1 MAAPELLLYSWNT
14 QASFFD
20 TEASWILRD
29 IDARVTEQVQLIAV
43 ALQEAV
49 KPGSQFVSLI
59 LPNHLAALGFV
70 QLRRSRLMGVGVTT
84 YKALQRLDLRLRGLR
99 LALYARRSWLGP
111 DDAEL
116 PAVDES
122 YCYCAGIYQYS
133 LGKGALSFALDLPRG
148 LGRLRLINTHLP
160 FDAASLTA
168 EDSSTRQASVE
179 WQSAA
184 LRDIWQQ
191 LVEPER
197 DAFVILAGDLNYRVR
212 LAPGETA
219 SQLSYV
225 EPRRVYEERDELR
238 AELAKV
244 GQLPPLA
251 EGVDGAGPS
260 FPPTAKLLRR
270 SGGLFNH
277 GKVGRRAPSWCDR
290 VLYAPHK
297 GLACRTYERCEPN
310 AATADSDHAS
320 VVARFSL
327 ELSEK

>member
-1 MAAPELLLYSWNT
+1 MAAPELLVYSWNT

-29 IDARVTEQVQLIAV
+29 IDARVTNEVQLIAV

-84 YKALQRLDLRLRGLR
+84 YKALQRFDLRLRGLR
-99 LALYARRSWLGP
+99 LALYARRSWLGTDEP
-111 DDAEL
+111 
-116 PAVDES
+116 PTVDES

-133 LGKGALSFALDLPRG
+133 LGKGALSFALDLPKG

-160 FDAASLTA
+160 FDAASLGDG
-168 EDSSTRQASVE
+168 DSAVRQASVE

-184 LRDIWQQ
+184 LRDIWAQ
-191 LVEPER
+191 LVQPEH
-197 DAFVILAGDLNYRVR
+197 DTFVILAGDLNYRVR

-219 SQLSYV
+219 PQLSYA
-225 EPRRVYEERDELR
+225 EPRLVYEERDELR
-238 AELAKV
+238 AELAKP
-244 GQLPPLA
+244 GQLPALS
-251 EGVDGAGPS
+251 EGVNNAGPT
-260 FPPTAKLLRR
+260 FAPTAKLLRR

-290 VLYAPHK
+290 VLYAPRV
-297 GLACRTYERCEPN
+297 GFDCESYERCEPN
-310 AATADSDHAS
+310 PATADSDHAS
-320 VVARFSL
+320 VVARFRL
-327 ELSEK
+327 AQTEK

>member
-1 MAAPELLLYSWNT
+1 
-14 QASFFD
+14 
-20 TEASWILRD
+20 
-29 IDARVTEQVQLIAV
+29 VQLIAV

-160 FDAASLTA
+160 FDAASLGDG
-168 EDSSTRQASVE
+168 DSAVRQASVE

-184 LRDIWQQ
+184 LRDIWAQ
-191 LVEPER
+191 LVQPER

-219 SQLSYV
+219 SQLSYA
-225 EPRRVYEERDELR
+225 EPRLVYEERDELR
-238 AELAKV
+238 GELAKA
-244 GQLPPLA
+244 GQLPVLA
-251 EGVDGAGPS
+251 EGVEGTGPM

-270 SGGLFNH
+270 SGGRFNH
-277 GKVGRRAPSWCDR
+277 GKADRRAPSWCDR
-290 VLYAPHK
+290 VLYAPRA
-297 GLACRTYERCEPN
+297 GLVCQAYERCDPN
-310 AATADSDHAS
+310 PATADSDHAS
-320 VVARFSL
+320 VAARFRL
-327 ELSEK
+327 GQTEK